1 MTEIK
6 FFLGKINT
14 IKPQGTNPTRCQLLL
29 TALRAKT
36 IYRFHSVENESIPIF
51 TRGSLLDNQR
61 QLFELQQVENGE

>member
-14 IKPQGTNPTRCQLLL
+14 FKPQGTNPTRCKLLL

-61 QLFELQQVENGE
+61 QLFELQQV